1 MGEQHHHDHPQ
12 GVGTAE
18 VVAQLTR
25 ERKVA
30 HAGLVATAT
39 RFPDHNGLDDLI
51 TAAVRVVAIDKA
63 IAEYGE
69 PVTVVTRTDHIEIQ
83 EAR

>member
-1 MGEQHHHDHPQ
+1 M
-12 GVGTAE
+12 
-18 VVAQLTR
+18 AQLTR
-25 ERKVA
+25 DRKVA

-63 IAEYGE
+63 IADYGE

-83 EAR
+83 EVK